1 MKDAHNLIIAVLLSV
16 LVLVFW
22 QYFYEGPRSAETARI
37 VKAQK
42 HEVELNASS
51 DTSALPLG
59 DDVLTRNQ
67 SIALT
72 KEYRIPIITPNLRGS
87 LMLRG
92 ARIDDLALTQYF
104 IDQSDSK
111 QEVVMFSPANSD
123 QAYYAYFGWL
133 TQQREVAMPG
143 FATIWHSDDVVLK
156 PDSPVH
162 LTWDNGQGLIFQR
175 KIEVDSQFMFTIT
188 DKVQNGMAEQI
199 VIAPFGV
206 VNKVHDTALQ
216 ETNYILHEGAI
227 GVFNGVLKEFD
238 YKGLQNK
245 DTVII
250 KNNTSGWMGISDKFW
265 LAAIIPDQAW
275 AFEANF
281 RSYPVQNLTHYQS
294 DFVGHA
300 FALPTGQILELKQS
314 LFVGAKRFSALEGY
328 AKQNNIPVFDRAI
341 DFGALYFLTKP
352 IFIALKFLNSIFNN
366 FGVAIVLLT
375 IIIKI
380 ILFPLANASHVS
392 MYKMRTMQPIIAR
405 LKEKFKDDRLRFNQE
420 LMILYR
426 REKINPLSGCLPILV
441 QIPVFFALYKVL
453 FVTIEMRHAPFFGW
467 IKDLSAADPTTIF
480 NLFGLLQFTPPS
492 FLMIGV
498 WPLAM
503 AITMYVQQW
512 MNPAPTDP
520 LQAKVMRLL
529 PLMFILMF
537 SHLPAGLIIYW
548 TVNNLLSIMQQWYI
562 NMTMQ
567 RKAVRY

>member
-1 MKDAHNLIIAVLLSV
+1 M
-16 LVLVFW
+16 
-22 QYFYEGPRSAETARI
+22 
-37 VKAQK
+37 
-42 HEVELNASS
+42 
-51 DTSALPLG
+51 
-59 DDVLTRNQ
+59 
-67 SIALT
+67 
-72 KEYRIPIITPNLRGS
+72 
-87 LMLRG
+87 
-92 ARIDDLALTQYF
+92 
-104 IDQSDSK
+104 
-111 QEVVMFSPANSD
+111 
-123 QAYYAYFGWL
+123 
-133 TQQREVAMPG
+133 
-143 FATIWHSDDVVLK
+143 
-156 PDSPVH
+156 
-162 LTWDNGQGLIFQR
+162 
-175 KIEVDSQFMFTIT
+175 
-188 DKVQNGMAEQI
+188 
-199 VIAPFGV
+199 
-206 VNKVHDTALQ
+206 
-216 ETNYILHEGAI
+216 
-227 GVFNGVLKEFD
+227 
-238 YKGLQNK
+238 
-245 DTVII
+245 
-250 KNNTSGWMGISDKFW
+250 
-265 LAAIIPDQAW
+265 
-275 AFEANF
+275 
-281 RSYPVQNLTHYQS
+281 
-294 DFVGHA
+294 
-300 FALPTGQILELKQS
+300 
-314 LFVGAKRFSALEGY
+314 
-328 AKQNNIPVFDRAI
+328 
-341 DFGALYFLTKP
+341 
-352 IFIALKFLNSIFNN
+352 
-366 FGVAIVLLT
+366 LLT